1 MVPARPFFMGSDGW
15 VRSNAYTWLFSSRHS
30 TTAFSG
36 GFRYSPTT
44 STSFSSNRGSVD
56 NLNVSTRCGCSPRAR
71 QTRCTVSRLTP
82 PPAPPSPAWTS
93 ASPPAGPRATSPA
106 RSRSPSPPES
116 MAYAPG
122 PHAPRRT
129 GPAPPR
135 RTEPATRAPSPA
147 SPPPPQRSAHSAA
160 RPPPSAAPAPAAPR
174 DTPPSSTAP
183 APPTS
188 PADPARSA
196 KHRQLDSSNKPT
208 ANTAVYLADTPL
220 AKAALTGPL
229 PAPYGWTKQR
239 PFPH

>member
-1 MVPARPFFMGSDGW
+1 
-15 VRSNAYTWLFSSRHS
+15 
-30 TTAFSG
+30 
-36 GFRYSPTT
+36 
-44 STSFSSNRGSVD
+44 
-56 NLNVSTRCGCSPRAR
+56 
-71 QTRCTVSRLTP
+71 
-82 PPAPPSPAWTS
+82 
-93 ASPPAGPRATSPA
+93 
-106 RSRSPSPPES
+106 

-147 SPPPPQRSAHSAA
+147 SPPPPRRSAHSAV

-220 AKAALTGPL
+220 AAAGC
-229 PAPYGWTKQR
+229 APR
-239 PFPH
+239 PDGSWWRGRSRPPPHRHWGAVGTLDRDQPSARVRADPRSHRSPPDTARRRRA

>member
-1 MVPARPFFMGSDGW
+1 
-15 VRSNAYTWLFSSRHS
+15 
-30 TTAFSG
+30 
-36 GFRYSPTT
+36 
-44 STSFSSNRGSVD
+44 
-56 NLNVSTRCGCSPRAR
+56 
-71 QTRCTVSRLTP
+71 
-82 PPAPPSPAWTS
+82 
-93 ASPPAGPRATSPA
+93 
-106 RSRSPSPPES
+106 

-122 PHAPRRT
+122 PHAPRRTGPAPPRRT

-208 ANTAVYLADTPL
+208 ANTAAYLADTPL
-220 AKAALTGPL
+220 GVLTTDVGDAA
-229 PAPYGWTKQR
+229 
-239 PFPH
+239 PHGDVTTTSQ

>member
-1 MVPARPFFMGSDGW
+1 
-15 VRSNAYTWLFSSRHS
+15 
-30 TTAFSG
+30 
-36 GFRYSPTT
+36 
-44 STSFSSNRGSVD
+44 
-56 NLNVSTRCGCSPRAR
+56 
-71 QTRCTVSRLTP
+71 
-82 PPAPPSPAWTS
+82 
-93 ASPPAGPRATSPA
+93 
-106 RSRSPSPPES
+106 

-147 SPPPPQRSAHSAA
+147 SPPPPRRSAHSAV

-208 ANTAVYLADTPL
+208 ASTAVYLADTPL
-220 AKAALTGPL
+220 GGSPMPRTERSRERIGAVFL
-229 PAPYGWTKQR
+229 PEADAIEVADDFTPG
-239 PFPH
+239 